1 MTNVNIIVQ
10 LAAECHPRSHR
21 TRIVESDG
29 QRHSN
34 KTIFPDSIV
43 NHKTGSRLNSLNLAG
58 GVLLVGSGFLV
69 VFSPVQLVLPW
80 GLIYVAL
87 LLLATLSLVL
97 GTHKTRH
104 DNIIAVSMISVLIVV
119 IVFAAMAAAS
129 AQVGPMAVP

>member
-1 MTNVNIIVQ
+1 
-10 LAAECHPRSHR
+10 
-21 TRIVESDG
+21 
-29 QRHSN
+29 
-34 KTIFPDSIV
+34 
-43 NHKTGSRLNSLNLAG
+43 LNSLNLAG